1 MYSIRSTIHHKGV
14 LTLTNLPFSDGEEV
28 TVIIEGDRKGK
39 NTPKI
44 SPIEYKKLM
53 RSLRGSAKGIDTT
66 IERDED
72 RV

>member
-28 TVIIEGDRKGK
+28 TVIIEGNKKEK

-44 SPIEYKKLM
+44 SPSEYQKMMK
-53 RSLRGSAKGIDTT
+53 SLRGSARGIDTT

>member
-1 MYSIRSTIHHKGV
+1 MYSTRSTIHHKGV
-14 LTLTNLPFSDGEEV
+14 LTLTNLPSSDGEEV
-28 TVIIEGDRKGK
+28 TVMIEGDQRGK
-39 NTPKI
+39 STPKI

-53 RSLRGSAKGIDTT
+53 KSLRGSARGIDTT